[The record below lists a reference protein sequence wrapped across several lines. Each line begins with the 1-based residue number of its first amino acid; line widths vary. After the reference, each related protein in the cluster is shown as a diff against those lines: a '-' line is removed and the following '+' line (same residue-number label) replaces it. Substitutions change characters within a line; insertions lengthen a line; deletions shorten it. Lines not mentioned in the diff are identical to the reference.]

1 MNIRMLSGL
10 HADPSPINSVADSIA
25 VAQSK
30 QRFHRNDL
38 AKDV

>member
-1 MNIRMLSGL
+1 MKIRVLSGL
-10 HADPSPINSVADSIA
+10 HADASPINAVAGGVA

-38 AKDV
+38 AEDV